1 MKKSQNL
8 MNSTN
13 YVQSLTEPSE
23 GKNETRSLIKK
34 TLMNS
39 AQINL
44 PLINDKS
51 KDSIFQSYSSSITKT
66 CDSLKVSGKLSLS
79 LKNTLDV
86 LDLVPDYNEN
96 TDGINNIDIFKK
108 RKNYLEEQKECE
120 RKIIS
125 SSLDEINKF
134 NFNILKNKGWGQNG
148 LEKPKNEEPKLYYK
162 PNKKELEK
170 ELGKKIVNTKL
181 PRSRVIT
188 SLLDK
193 IS

>member
-1 MKKSQNL
+1 
-8 MNSTN
+8 MNASN
-13 YVQSLTEPSE
+13 YGQSLTEPADNKS
-23 GKNETRSLIKK
+23 ETRSMIKK

-39 AQINL
+39 AQIKL

-51 KDSIFQSYSSSITKT
+51 KESIFQTYSSISKT
-66 CDSLKVSGKLSLS
+66 SDSLKVSGKLGLS

-86 LDLVPDYNEN
+86 LDLAPDYNEN
-96 TDGINNIDIFKK
+96 AEGLNNIDIFKK
-108 RKNYLEEQKECE
+108 RKNYLEEQKETE
-120 RKIIS
+120 LKIIS

-134 NFNILKNKGWGQNG
+134 NFSILKNKGWGQNAVDRA
-148 LEKPKNEEPKLYYK
+148 KNEEPKIYHK

-170 ELGKKIVNTKL
+170 ELGRKIVNTKL

-188 SLLDK
+188 SFLDK